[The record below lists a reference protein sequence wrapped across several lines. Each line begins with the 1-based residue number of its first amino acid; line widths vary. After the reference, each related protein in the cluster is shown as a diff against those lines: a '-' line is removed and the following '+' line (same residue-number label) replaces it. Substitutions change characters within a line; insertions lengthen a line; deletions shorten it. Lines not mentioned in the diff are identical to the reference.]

1 MKHATWLE
9 IYAKW
14 LASALISHPRW
25 HGGCDPGS
33 RELVPFV
40 GRKGIA
46 KMELDRAKQQS
57 EQISGVSNIA
67 YDLMAVMTNKL
78 EGIAAMEEY
87 KLDAEDAGD
96 TEVQDLLN
104 LMEQQEVSDV
114 DKIKKL
120 LLQRLK

>member
-1 MKHATWLE
+1 
-9 IYAKW
+9 
-14 LASALISHPRW
+14 
-25 HGGCDPGS
+25 
-33 RELVPFV
+33 
-40 GRKGIA
+40 
-46 KMELDRAKQQS
+46 MELDRAKQQS
-57 EQISGVSNIA
+57 EQISGVSNVA